1 MARYVS
7 DSEHTVRQRRRLY
20 TNAEGDREQM
30 GFEHKEELK
39 QLLPDFLDLL
49 EEQGKIESRGEGYYV
64 CPFCNSGD
72 KKNYTAA
79 FHVDGTR
86 YNCFACSEHG
96 DIFDLVAHMEKLPS
110 DWKKHYNRTLKIM
123 RPYLD
128 GNKPKKSREEYIPK
142 FTIPVDYTE
151 YLHKCHSNVAQTD
164 YFSNRG
170 LSREIIDRF
179 NLGYDPKKN
188 LVTIPYNPGCK
199 GYVHRILWNSD
210 NKYCKF
216 GSEIFNI
223 DALYDSST
231 DALLFGSID
240 YVFICEGQIDA
251 MSLEEIGLSA
261 IGLGGVNEISKLVE
275 QLKEKPSNKILVLAL
290 DNDKAGKRATG
301 KFIEEHAEKELA
313 QKYIVISDLYGKYK
327 DANEFL
333 IADREEFIERM
344 KEIANK

>member
-1 MARYVS
+1 
-7 DSEHTVRQRRRLY
+7 
-20 TNAEGDREQM
+20 M
-30 GFEHKEELK
+30 GFEYKEELK
-39 QLLPDFLDLL
+39 ELLPDYMELL
-49 EEQGKIESRGEGYYV
+49 EEQSKTENRGNDYWT
-64 CPFCNSGD
+64 CPFCDSGN
-72 KKNYTAA
+72 KQNNTAA
-79 FHVDGTR
+79 FHINGTR
-86 YNCFACSEHG
+86 YKCFACDAGG
-96 DIFDLVAHMEKLPS
+96 DIFDLVAHMENLPS
-110 DWKKHYNRTLKIM
+110 DWKKHYNHTLKIM
-123 RPYLD
+123 RPYLN

-170 LSREIIDRF
+170 LSKEIIERF
-179 NLGYDPKKN
+179 KLGYDPEKKV
-188 LVTIPYNPGCK
+188 VTIPYNPNCK

-251 MSLEEIGLSA
+251 MSFEEIGLSA
-261 IGLGGVNEISKLVE
+261 IGLGGVNEVTKLINQLSKCTCD
-275 QLKEKPSNKILVLAL
+275 KILVLAL

-301 KFIEEHAEKELA
+301 KFIEELAEAELD
-313 QKYIVISDLYGKYK
+313 QRYIVRSDLYGKYK

-333 IADREEFIERM
+333 ITDREGFIERM
-344 KEIANK
+344 KTIANR